1 MSGLDVLLGGALER
15 TVRENLGK
23 KTMEKIERRLFERFG
38 VSVTQAFSDF
48 YKIDSVLRE
57 FFGAGAD
64 GLEKKF
70 LDNVI
75 SIEKTKDKNYE
86 WITIEDQYLSKMIL
100 ESFGDEDKKAVMN
113 AVLDKPRIVFDILD
127 ICKIPQTSGYRK
139 INSLIKNGLL
149 VPADFTTSR
158 DAKRVTKYTSLFEN
172 VKINIEKNKVVI
184 KAQLGKGLLN
194 KSSIIQVVQ
203 NI

>member
-15 TVRENLGK
+15 AVRENLGK

-38 VSVTQAFSDF
+38 VNVTQAFSDF

-64 GLEKKF
+64 GLENKF

-86 WITIEDQYLSKMIL
+86 WITIEDQYLSKTIL

-149 VPADFTTSR
+149 MPAGFTTSR
-158 DAKRVTKYTSLFEN
+158 DGKRVTKYTSLFEN
-172 VKINIEKNKVVI
+172 VKINIEKNKVII

-203 NI
+203 NT

>member
-15 TVRENLGK
+15 AVRENLGK

-38 VSVTQAFSDF
+38 VNVTQAFSDF

-64 GLEKKF
+64 GLENKF

-86 WITIEDQYLSKMIL
+86 WITIEDQYLSKTIL

-149 VPADFTTSR
+149 VPAGFTTSR

-184 KAQLGKGLLN
+184 KAQLGNGLLN

-203 NI
+203 NT

>member
-1 MSGLDVLLGGALER
+1 
-15 TVRENLGK
+15 
-23 KTMEKIERRLFERFG
+23 MEKIERRLFERFG
-38 VSVTQAFSDF
+38 VSVIQAFSDF

-57 FFGAGAD
+57 FFGAGTD

-75 SIEKTKDKNYE
+75 NIEKTKDKNYE
-86 WITIEDQYLSKMIL
+86 WITIEDQYLSKTIL
-100 ESFGDEDKKAVMN
+100 ESFGDEDKKAIMN
-113 AVLDKPRIVFDILD
+113 AVLDEPRIVLDILD

-149 VPADFTTSR
+149 VPAGFTTSR

-203 NI
+203 NT

>member
-1 MSGLDVLLGGALER
+1 MSGLDVLLAGALER
-15 TVRENLGK
+15 VVRENLGK

-38 VSVTQAFSDF
+38 VNVTQAFSDF

-64 GLEKKF
+64 GLENKF

-86 WITIEDQYLSKMIL
+86 WITIEDQYLSKTIL

-113 AVLDKPRIVFDILD
+113 AVLDKPRIVLDILD

-149 VPADFTTSR
+149 MPAGFTTSR
-158 DAKRVTKYTSLFEN
+158 DGKRVTKYTSLFEN
-172 VKINIEKNKVVI
+172 VKINIEKNKVII

-194 KSSIIQVVQ
+194 KSSIIQLVQ
-203 NI
+203 NT